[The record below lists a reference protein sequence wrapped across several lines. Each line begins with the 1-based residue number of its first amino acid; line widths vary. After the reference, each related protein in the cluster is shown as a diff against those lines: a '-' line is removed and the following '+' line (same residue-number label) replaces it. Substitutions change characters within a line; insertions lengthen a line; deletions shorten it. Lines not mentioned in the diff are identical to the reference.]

1 MDNNTIQRIV
11 AAVAAHFPTSPWSLA
26 LAQTILVIIA
36 AGVGAFFGE
45 YFRRRGRNF
54 ATKMDFDSLT
64 QQLQANTELVE
75 RIKIEISQR
84 DWVKREWTN
93 LRRLKLE
100 SLIEKL
106 HECEAFIDR
115 ILHNAIAGELTPE
128 GNPGCSQLNT
138 LQELYFPE
146 LGTEVRAYLAL
157 HHQAIIDGNRLAADV
172 AQTPDPA
179 ERRKIY
185 NSITAAMQSYYV
197 NRSAA
202 LAKLTT
208 AAQELLRSIVG
219 L

>member
-1 MDNNTIQRIV
+1 MDNNSIQRIV
-11 AAVAAHFPTSPWSLA
+11 GAVAAHLRTFPWSLA
-26 LAQTILVIIA
+26 LAQALLVIIA

-45 YFRRRGRNF
+45 YFRRRGRNL

-64 QQLQANTELVE
+64 QRLQANTELVE
-75 RIKIEISQR
+75 GIKIEVSQR
-84 DWVKREWTN
+84 DWVKREWAN

-100 SLIEKL
+100 TLIEKL

-115 ILHNAIAGELTPE
+115 LLHNAIAGELTPE
-128 GNPGCSQLNT
+128 GNAGCSQLST

-146 LGTEVRAYLAL
+146 LGTEVRTYLAL
-157 HHQAIIDGNRLAADV
+157 HHQAIIDGNRLAADIV
-172 AQTPDPA
+172 QNPDPA
-179 ERRKIY
+179 ARQKLY
-185 NSITAAMQSYYV
+185 NSITAAMQSYYA

-208 AAQELLRSIVG
+208 AAEKLLRSIVG